1 MNRYIDA
8 DKVIEQL
15 NEYLD
20 EYSWVNEEGLHDL
33 KWCAMMEALAVVEE
47 TPVED
52 VVTIRYGQ
60 WYSDSKIIT
69 QKLSQLDKTENP
81 IYREGVVYYCSNCC
95 RKTVIREN
103 YCPSCGAK
111 MI

>member
-47 TPVED
+47 APVED
-52 VVTIRYGQ
+52 VATMDNGTLIV
-60 WYSDSKIIT
+60 
-69 QKLSQLDKTENP
+69 KLSLKN
-81 IYREGVVYYCSNCC
+81 
-95 RKTVIREN
+95 
-103 YCPSCGAK
+103 
-111 MI
+111 